1 MEVRSHHKCYPVCHA
16 YTWQIHCSPNH
27 TKHQYLCIEANN
39 QWHKPDTACVHACV
53 LTRDWRAPS
62 STRMES
68 KDWSLFW
75 EIVARLQSRKSPR
88 HLLSTSGLV
97 MNLSRPLKERHNLD
111 IPSVDQ
117 QNYRQWNTAL

>member
-16 YTWQIHCSPNH
+16 YTCKYIVAQITQNTSTFALKQTTNG
-27 TKHQYLCIEANN
+27 IN
-39 QWHKPDTACVHACV
+39 QTACVHACV